1 MGLIAGFESFSVSI
15 NVLLNIYTFTKK
27 TRTGATG
34 GGFSSVVDSRNC
46 CRFSLDKGGEQF
58 PKKKLLEKRMNFG
71 EEGNFLV
78 TGFPNQFSQQ
88 IGRLHVMLN
97 AIGH

>member
-1 MGLIAGFESFSVSI
+1 M
-15 NVLLNIYTFTKK
+15 
-27 TRTGATG
+27 TRTEATVG
-34 GGFSSVVDSRNC
+34 GVPSVVDSRNC
-46 CRFSLDKGGEQF
+46 CRSSLDKGGKRF
-58 PKKKLLEKRMNFG
+58 PKKLLEKRMNFG

-97 AIGH
+97 AVGH